1 MENYGLVLAGGGCKG
16 VYQIGVWRAL
26 REMGVSITAVV
37 GTSVGA
43 MNGALVALDRYDE
56 AVTLWLDMSI
66 EKGFALPEPLRVPDN
81 LFHVKNAD
89 IVVKELFRS
98 RGLDMSPL
106 RRRFEEL
113 VTEDALRASPVEYGL
128 VTFEVTRRQGR
139 HLYRDQIPK
148 GQLIDYIM
156 ASSAYPGIQR
166 PAIGGKTF
174 LDGGL
179 IDNLPVKMLLR
190 RHPDHVVVVD
200 IGDTGLP
207 RGLPSDLDLIYIK
220 PAQRL
225 GTAFAYQP
233 GDAAKKMKL
242 GWFDGR
248 KAFGRLVGEW
258 LYFLPDEYR
267 RLRDNLGGE
276 TVKGLEIAARLYGLE
291 QLEERLA
298 LPFARELLERDQA
311 AALRL
316 RDQAGRTDFPF
327 LLSQPAELQLQVIR
341 RQADEGHL
349 RFRPLAQRLFPDTLR
364 AADALARL
372 RRYMEGED

>member
-179 IDNLPVKMLLR
+179 IDNLP
-190 RHPDHVVVVD
+190 
-200 IGDTGLP
+200 G
-207 RGLPSDLDLIYIK
+207 
-220 PAQRL
+220 Q
-225 GTAFAYQP
+225 
-233 GDAAKKMKL
+233 DAAAPPSRSRR
-242 GWFDGR
+242 GGGHRGHRSGR
-248 KAFGRLVGEW
+248 EAC
-258 LYFLPDEYR
+258 R
-267 RLRDNLGGE
+267 R
-276 TVKGLEIAARLYGLE
+276 IW
-291 QLEERLA
+291 
-298 LPFARELLERDQA
+298 
-311 AALRL
+311 
-316 RDQAGRTDFPF
+316 
-327 LLSQPAELQLQVIR
+327 I
-341 RQADEGHL
+341 
-349 RFRPLAQRLFPDTLR
+349 
-364 AADALARL
+364 
-372 RRYMEGED
+372 

>member
-1 MENYGLVLAGGGCKG
+1 
-16 VYQIGVWRAL
+16 
-26 REMGVSITAVV
+26 
-37 GTSVGA
+37 
-43 MNGALVALDRYDE
+43 
-56 AVTLWLDMSI
+56 
-66 EKGFALPEPLRVPDN
+66 
-81 LFHVKNAD
+81 
-89 IVVKELFRS
+89 
-98 RGLDMSPL
+98 
-106 RRRFEEL
+106 
-113 VTEDALRASPVEYGL
+113 
-128 VTFEVTRRQGR
+128 
-139 HLYRDQIPK
+139 
-148 GQLIDYIM
+148 
-156 ASSAYPGIQR
+156 
-166 PAIGGKTF
+166 
-174 LDGGL
+174 
-179 IDNLPVKMLLR
+179 MLLR

-248 KAFGRLVGEW
+248 KAFGRLAGKW

-267 RLRDNLGGE
+267 RLRDNLGEE

>member
-1 MENYGLVLAGGGCKG
+1 
-16 VYQIGVWRAL
+16 
-26 REMGVSITAVV
+26 
-37 GTSVGA
+37 
-43 MNGALVALDRYDE
+43 
-56 AVTLWLDMSI
+56 
-66 EKGFALPEPLRVPDN
+66 
-81 LFHVKNAD
+81 
-89 IVVKELFRS
+89 
-98 RGLDMSPL
+98 
-106 RRRFEEL
+106 
-113 VTEDALRASPVEYGL
+113 
-128 VTFEVTRRQGR
+128 
-139 HLYRDQIPK
+139 
-148 GQLIDYIM
+148 
-156 ASSAYPGIQR
+156 
-166 PAIGGKTF
+166 
-174 LDGGL
+174 
-179 IDNLPVKMLLR
+179 MLLR

-200 IGDTGLP
+200 TGHRSAERPAVGFGFDLHQAGAAAGY
-207 RGLPSDLDLIYIK
+207 GLRV
-220 PAQRL
+220 PAGRRRQEDE
-225 GTAFAYQP
+225 A
-233 GDAAKKMKL
+233 

-364 AADALARL
+364 AADALAACGGIWKGRISLKEEKTPNNASGRGHACPANGRNAPASETAGHAGPITKEKSTRPPATACLNSPGHKKSRPSISEKGGFLFYSSSSCRYFSRVARPPRICRCALLMSSTL
-372 RRYMEGED
+372 RTRT